1 MILAP
6 QPGIERTLPALEGE
20 VLITR
25 PPGKSF
31 PFCLSFIYLF
41 LAVLG
46 FVAVCSLSL
55 VVASRGYSLTVLC
68 ELLIA
73 VTCLVIHGF

>member
-20 VLITR
+20 VLITG

-31 PFCLSFIYLF
+31 PFFRSFIYLF

-46 FVAVCSLSL
+46 FVAVCGLSL
-55 VVASRGYSLTVLC
+55 VVASRGYSLAMLC